1 MATATREHL
10 GVEHALLGLLRQR
23 SMHAYEMYQ
32 RLSAVDALR
41 LVWRLKQSHLY
52 ALLAKLEADGLVTS
66 STETQGTRP
75 PRRMLWLTPAGED
88 AFAQWIAEPVRH
100 GRDFRLEFL
109 AKLYFATQ
117 VGANATRELL
127 DQQRAACQGW
137 IRDLETQGAA
147 SDPERPFERLIYQFR
162 VTQIEAILRWLDT
175 CEQALT

>member
-1 MATATREHL
+1 MATATRERL

-23 SMHAYEMYQ
+23 PMHAYEMYQ

-66 STETQGTRP
+66 STEAQGTRP
-75 PRRMLWLTPAGED
+75 PRRMLRLTPTGED
-88 AFAQWIAEPVRH
+88 VLARWIATPVGR

-109 AKLYFATQ
+109 AKLYFAAQ
-117 VGANATRELL
+117 GGAARDLL

-137 IRDLETQGAA
+137 IRDLETQVMA
-147 SDPERPFERLIYQFR
+147 SDPGRPFERLIYQFR
-162 VTQIEAILRWLDT
+162 VTQIEASQRWLDT
-175 CEQALT
+175 CEQTLT

>member
-1 MATATREHL
+1 M
-10 GVEHALLGLLRQR
+10 LR
-23 SMHAYEMYQ
+23 
-32 RLSAVDALR
+32 
-41 LVWRLKQSHLY
+41 
-52 ALLAKLEADGLVTS
+52 
-66 STETQGTRP
+66 
-75 PRRMLWLTPAGED
+75 LTPAGED
-88 AFAQWIAEPVRH
+88 TFAQWIVAPVRH

-117 VGANATRELL
+117 VDANATRELL
-127 DQQRAACQGW
+127 DQQRVACQDW

>member
-1 MATATREHL
+1 
-10 GVEHALLGLLRQR
+10 
-23 SMHAYEMYQ
+23 MYQ

-66 STETQGTRP
+66 STETQETRP
-75 PRRMLWLTPAGED
+75 PRRVLRLTPSGED
-88 AFAQWIAEPVRH
+88 TFAGWIATPVRH

-117 VGANATRELL
+117 VGASATRELL
-127 DQQRAACQGW
+127 DQQRATCQGW
-137 IRDLETQGAA
+137 IRDLEAQGAA

-162 VTQIEAILRWLDT
+162 VTQIEAIIHWLDT
-175 CEQALT
+175 CEQTLT